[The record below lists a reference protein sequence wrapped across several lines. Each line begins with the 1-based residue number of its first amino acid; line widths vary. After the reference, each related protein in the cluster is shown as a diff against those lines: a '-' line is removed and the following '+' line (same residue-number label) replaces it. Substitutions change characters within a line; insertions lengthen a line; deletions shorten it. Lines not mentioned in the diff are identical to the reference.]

1 MKLCPAWLV
10 RVLVLLVSVGLGT
23 PVSAQDGSGNGL
35 HVSLATGDAYPPYT
49 DESLPYGGF
58 ATKVV
63 MRAFHLAGV
72 RVDSVIWRPWNRVGV
87 LTQELAIDAAFPY
100 IVTPTRQEQ
109 FLFSKP
115 IFRKIDSGWQWS
127 GNNRRIVDLDD
138 PEAIEG
144 LRFCLPFDF
153 AAPDS
158 VRKLLLEG
166 RITLHRAA
174 DLVGCFSM
182 LHVGRVDVTLAG
194 REQAAESIA
203 AIGVAAEE
211 FHKSNLTAE
220 IEGRLIVGR
229 DHPRGPEIIA
239 AFNEGLKRFE
249 ATTEYARLM
258 VEFRLT
264 EPPVKFAT
272 D

>member
-1 MKLCPAWLV
+1 MNPV
-10 RVLVLLVSVGLGT
+10 RGFLVLLLVSLAVPAWSLAVPAWADDT
-23 PVSAQDGSGNGL
+23 L
-35 HVSLATGDAYPPYT
+35 HVSLATGDSYPPYT
-49 DESLPYGGF
+49 DEDLPYGGF
-58 ATKVV
+58 ATRVV
-63 MRAFHLAGV
+63 MRAFQLAGV

-87 LTQELAIDAAFPY
+87 LTEELEVDAAFPY
-100 IVTPTRQEQ
+100 IVTPERQRQ

-127 GNNRRIVDLDD
+127 GTKRRIRDVDD

-153 AAPDS
+153 AAPVS
-158 VRKLLLEG
+158 IRKLLLED

-174 DLVGCFSM
+174 NLTGCFAM

-194 REQAAESIA
+194 RDQAAESIA
-203 AIGVAAEE
+203 AIGAPPGD

-220 IEGRLIVGR
+220 IHGRLIVGKN
-229 DHPRGPEIIA
+229 HPRAAEIIA
-239 AFNEGLKRFE
+239 AFNRGLERFE
-249 ATTEYARLM
+249 ATTEFAELM
-258 VEFRLT
+258 VKFRLT
-264 EPPVKFAT
+264 ETPFHSSL